1 MTRSTSVMMSLA
13 HIKPSVEP
21 QACCFASG
29 KWFFK
34 AEIKVAH
41 LIPNAMTA
49 DEIFYLIGNREDML
63 RDPQNGIP
71 LHSAIGTAMDLEI
84 LVVVPKEPL
93 GSNTWQM
100 VLVDWFFENV
110 RGKFFQPLIPGVIR
124 LRREMFPNGERW
136 KRTEPKLDHSIK
148 KVLQGAREDLRAIS
162 D

>member
-49 DEIFYLIGNREDML
+49 DGIFYLIGNREDML

-71 LHSAIGTAMDLEI
+71 LHSAIETAMDSGI

-100 VLVDWFFENV
+100 VLVDWFFESV
-110 RGKFFQPLIPGVIR
+110 RGKFFQPLIPGAIR
-124 LRREMFPNGERW
+124 LRREM
-136 KRTEPKLDHSIK
+136 
-148 KVLQGAREDLRAIS
+148 
-162 D
+162 

>member
-1 MTRSTSVMMSLA
+1 MMSLA

-21 QACCFASG
+21 QACCFATG

-110 RGKFFQPLIPGVIR
+110 RGKFFSALDPRGHSTEKGDVSKRRAVEKDRAKVGSLDKESSSGSTERLEGNKRLI
-124 LRREMFPNGERW
+124 
-136 KRTEPKLDHSIK
+136 SIF
-148 KVLQGAREDLRAIS
+148 
-162 D
+162 